1 MKLADY
7 VINFFASKGIDKM
20 FVVYGAANA
29 PLVDAFKRIKKTKY
43 IATIHEQAGGFAAEG
58 YAKTKKVPGDIIE
71 FGIWNGNNLFTI
83 KNG

>member
-29 PLVDAFKRIKKTKY
+29 PLVDAFKKLKKQNICY
-43 IATIHEQAGGFAAEG
+43 
-58 YAKTKKVPGDIIE
+58 
-71 FGIWNGNNLFTI
+71 NS
-83 KNG
+83 